1 MTSTSAE
8 KVKRPGAFNL
18 PSTSESNRLE
28 TKEPKVEFEPL
39 GDGDDANLD
48 TETSG
53 NAPSR
58 TKTISQPKT
67 QSRDITR
74 TPKTSTP
81 AASST
86 KRSRTRCQKWA
97 LCTIIILAILL
108 VITATLT
115 IILFLHLKGII
126 NWFPSLHHADDE
138 EE

>member
-1 MTSTSAE
+1 MASTSAE

-28 TKEPKVEFEPL
+28 TREPKVEFEPL

-58 TKTISQPKT
+58 SKTISQPKT

-81 AASST
+81 SSSN

-115 IILFLHLKGII
+115 LILFLHLKGVI
-126 NWFPSLHHADDE
+126 NWFPSLHNADDE